1 MEETYCT
8 VSEVTTYATANGE
21 RGWTY
26 LGSIDIT
33 GAVNLL
39 AGYGAGVRTMAVD
52 GFADSVNPISKGDK
66 FTIASD
72 STATVY
78 SVLGSQFNNGTIE
91 ITFYPGLAEG
101 VANDDVITFTSS
113 QSTDEQTRAVV
124 KATKDIVRYHKQ
136 LNPDGTLWNPTST
149 DLNKAAIIQSIYL
162 AKVMAMRDRAAVLK
176 EMTTTSFDDG
186 DVVIENITGPQ
197 IDPDAKFLIDKCINE
212 NWEWIESNNEAFG
225 RRPGAYYGR

>member
-8 VSEVTTYATANGE
+8 VSEVTTYAAANGE

-52 GFADSVNPISKGDK
+52 GFADSVNPISQGDK

-78 SVLGSQFNNGTIE
+78 TVIGSQFNNGTIE
-91 ITFYPGLAEG
+91 ITFHPGLAEA

-113 QSTDEQTRAVV
+113 QATDEQTRAVV

-136 LNPDGTLWNPTST
+136 LNPDGSLWFPTND
-149 DLNKAAIIQSIYL
+149 DLNKAAILQSIHI
-162 AKVMAMRDRAAVLK
+162 AKIIGMRDRATALR
-176 EMTTTSFDDG
+176 EMTSTSFDDG
-186 DVVIENITGPQ
+186 DVVIENINSPQ
-197 IDPDAKFLIDKCINE
+197 LDPDAKFLVDKCVRE
-212 NWEWIESNNEAFG
+212 NWQWIQDNQEQWG
-225 RRPGAYYGR
+225 RSQGAYYGR

>member
-21 RGWTY
+21 RGWNY
-26 LGSIDIT
+26 LGTIDIA
-33 GAVNLL
+33 GAVNLV

-52 GFADSVNPISKGDK
+52 GFADAVNPISQGDK

-78 SVLGSQFNNGTIE
+78 TVQGSQFQNGTIE
-91 ITFYPGLAEG
+91 ITFSPGLAES
-101 VANDDVITFTSS
+101 VANDDAITFTSS
-113 QSTDEQTRAVV
+113 QATDEQTRAVV

-136 LNPDGTLWNPTST
+136 LNPDGSLWNPTSD
-149 DLNKAAIIQSIYL
+149 DLNKAAILQSIYL
-162 AKVMAMRDRAAVLK
+162 AKVMGMRDRATVLK
-176 EMTTTSFDDG
+176 EMTSTSFDDG
-186 DVVIENITGPQ
+186 EIVIQNINGPQ
-197 IDPDAKFLIDKCINE
+197 IDPDAEFLIKKCMNE
-212 NWEWIESNNEAFG
+212 NWEWIESNAEAFG